1 MTSFSPLLL
10 LCLLARS
17 LLVVR
22 TSLSCPCNRY
32 SPLSKTVRFNVIRLE
47 KLKVTPG
54 LQKKKQFRIF

>member
-1 MTSFSPLLL
+1 
-10 LCLLARS
+10 LLAHCWS
-17 LLVVR
+17 CVR
-22 TSLSCPCNRY
+22 LSCPCNRY